1 MAQGARRQPGRRVL
15 SRPRGDPGHEGAPLG
30 PHRQRLLDGREDRR
44 PHGGNRLRDLQG
56 RAGIAHVLARA
67 GARVLRRDREWHRP
81 RLREDAD
88 GHRAAECRPTPAATF
103 PDSGRPLLRAG
114 GIRACRSLPRLAA
127 RRVHYRGDRRHQRR
141 RGDGLKGKLAL
152 VPGGYGGS
160 GAAICRGLPKA
171 GAKVIVA
178 GRDLRKASSLARK
191 IKGEALQL
199 DVRDTPSIETAL
211 KPFRRIDLFVNC
223 AGVSREETLDEVS
236 EAAWDEVLDTNL
248 KAAMFLAQAVA
259 RRQKRG
265 GKQVQL
271 LSVRAQLGLRGRGYS
286 TYCASKGGLVMLV
299 KLHAS
304 ELGPRGICVNGV
316 APTVVR
322 TEMGAHWL
330 KNPKTRAWLKERIPL
345 GRVAETEDVVGAVLF
360 FCSPATD
367 YVTGQILYVDGG
379 LTASQ

>member
-1 MAQGARRQPGRRVL
+1 
-15 SRPRGDPGHEGAPLG
+15 
-30 PHRQRLLDGREDRR
+30 
-44 PHGGNRLRDLQG
+44 
-56 RAGIAHVLARA
+56 
-67 GARVLRRDREWHRP
+67 
-81 RLREDAD
+81 
-88 GHRAAECRPTPAATF
+88 
-103 PDSGRPLLRAG
+103 
-114 GIRACRSLPRLAA
+114 
-127 RRVHYRGDRRHQRR
+127 
-141 RGDGLKGKLAL
+141 LKGKLAL
-152 VPGGYGGS
+152 VAGGYGGI
-160 GAAICRGLPKA
+160 GAAICRGLAKA

-178 GRDLRKASSLARK
+178 GRDLRKASSLARN

-199 DVRDTPSIETAL
+199 DVRDTPSIERAL

-223 AGVSREETLDEVS
+223 AGVSREQTLDEVS

-265 GKQVQL
+265 AKQVQL

-299 KLHAS
+299 KQHAS

>member
-1 MAQGARRQPGRRVL
+1 M
-15 SRPRGDPGHEGAPLG
+15 
-30 PHRQRLLDGREDRR
+30 
-44 PHGGNRLRDLQG
+44 
-56 RAGIAHVLARA
+56 
-67 GARVLRRDREWHRP
+67 
-81 RLREDAD
+81 
-88 GHRAAECRPTPAATF
+88 
-103 PDSGRPLLRAG
+103 
-114 GIRACRSLPRLAA
+114 
-127 RRVHYRGDRRHQRR
+127 
-141 RGDGLKGKLAL
+141 KGKLAL
-152 VPGGYGGS
+152 VAGGYGGI
-160 GAAICRGLPKA
+160 GAAICRGLAKA

-299 KLHAS
+299 KQHAS

-330 KNPKTRAWLKERIPL
+330 KNPRTRAWLKERIPL
-345 GRVAETEDVVGAVLF
+345 GRVAEPRDVVGAVLF
-360 FCSPATD
+360 FCSPASD

-379 LTASQ
+379 ITASQ

>member
-1 MAQGARRQPGRRVL
+1 
-15 SRPRGDPGHEGAPLG
+15 
-30 PHRQRLLDGREDRR
+30 
-44 PHGGNRLRDLQG
+44 
-56 RAGIAHVLARA
+56 
-67 GARVLRRDREWHRP
+67 
-81 RLREDAD
+81 
-88 GHRAAECRPTPAATF
+88 
-103 PDSGRPLLRAG
+103 
-114 GIRACRSLPRLAA
+114 
-127 RRVHYRGDRRHQRR
+127 
-141 RGDGLKGKLAL
+141 LKGKLAL
-152 VPGGYGGS
+152 VAGGYGGI
-160 GAAICRGLPKA
+160 GAAICRGLAKA

-178 GRDLRKASSLARK
+178 GRDLRKASSLARN

-199 DVRDTPSIETAL
+199 DVRDTPSIERAL

-223 AGVSREETLDEVS
+223 AGVSREQTLDQVS

-265 GKQVQL
+265 AKQVQL

-299 KLHAS
+299 KQHAS